1 MIITTTA
8 EFSSYTWKGA
18 VLPYV
23 AETFDLSS
31 YTSKDVDLLL
41 HHVPKTLVD
50 ARAEQWCWRSACAP
64 S

>member
-50 ARAEQWCWRSACAP
+50 ARAEQWC
-64 S
+64 